1 MFTEP
6 QTVTTNAVAD
16 NLPRVSFDPEGV
28 FHNATTGR
36 KLRIAHQRGKRSR
49 DTVRLDITKTAVD
62 PLLDGVSRQ
71 YSMSVYLVID
81 APIVGFSTTEVGY
94 HAQALVDWT
103 DLAGNL
109 TKVIN
114 GES

>member
-6 QTVTTNAVAD
+6 QSVTTNAVAD
-16 NLPRVSFDPEGV
+16 SLNRTSFDPEGV
-28 FHNATTGR
+28 FHNASTGR
-36 KLRIAHQRGKRSR
+36 KLRIAHSRAKRAR
-49 DTVRLDITKTAVD
+49 DTVRLDFTKTAAD
-62 PLLDGVSRQ
+62 PLLTGVNRQ

-81 APIVGFSTTEVGY
+81 APLTGFTATEIGH
-94 HAQALVDWT
+94 HAQALTDWL
-103 DLAGNL
+103 DVPGNL